1 MKLQKKLTA
10 KLSFTKQTIAK
21 LNEDAMTSIRGGA
34 GTAAEGFNMPI
45 LGAISYVEC
54 ASTGQPTCNTQG
66 DQGF

>member
-21 LNEDAMTSIRGGA
+21 LNDDAMASIRGGA
-34 GTAAEGFNMPI
+34 GSAAEGFNMTI
-45 LGAISYVEC
+45 LAGISVVEC

>member
-21 LNEDAMTSIRGGA
+21 LNDDAMASMRGGA
-34 GTAAEGFNMPI
+34 GIAAAGFNMPI
-45 LGAISYVEC
+45 IFGISVVEC

>member
-21 LNEDAMTSIRGGA
+21 LNDDAMASIRGGA
-34 GTAAEGFNMPI
+34 GAAAAGFNMPI
-45 LGAISYVEC
+45 IFGISVVEC